1 MSILI
6 QKSGLLSTIQ
16 DLGRTHFRR
25 FGINPNGAMDKSA
38 IRLINIL
45 LGNNE
50 TEAVLE
56 IHFPAPKFL
65 FEEAAMVALGG
76 ADFGAKLDDKPI
88 ENWRPYF
95 IEKNQTL
102 NFTDKVFGNRAYLSI
117 KGGFKIEKWLGSAS
131 TNLTAEIGGFEG
143 RSLQKNDRL
152 IFNLRFKIQ
161 DTRFRIQDLGFKI
174 QDSGFLYKISKNL
187 IPHYSSRPTVRVIV
201 GAEYEQMTALSEQ
214 NFLKQD
220 FAISN
225 DSNRMGFRLNGEPLY
240 LIDKIELVSSAVD
253 FGTIQFLPDGQ
264 LIILMAD
271 HQTSGGYPRLAH
283 VVSTDLPILA
293 QLGANDKVGFEII
306 SLAQAENLLLQN
318 EIELNYLK
326 FGIEEKLREQLSGQ
340 VLCLPNERSENLFN

>member
-16 DLGRTHFRR
+16 DLGRTGYRR
-25 FGINPNGAMDKSA
+25 FGINPNGAVDKTA
-38 IRLINIL
+38 VRLINIL

-50 TEAVLE
+50 NEAVLE
-56 IHFPAPKFL
+56 MHFPAPKFL
-65 FEEAAMVALGG
+65 FEEAAVIALGG
-76 ADFGAKLDDKPI
+76 ANFGAKLDDEPI

-95 IEKNQTL
+95 IEKNQSL
-102 NFTDKVFGNRAYLSI
+102 IFTKKVFGNRAYLSI

-143 RSLQKNDRL
+143 RSLQKNDQL
-152 IFNLRFKIQ
+152 VFNS
-161 DTRFRIQDLGFKI
+161 GFKI
-174 QDSGFLYKISKNL
+174 QNSKFRIQNSKFLYKISRNL
-187 IPHYSSRPTVRVIV
+187 TPRYSSFPTVRVIA
-201 GAEYEQMTALSEQ
+201 GAEYEQMTGLSEQ

-220 FAISN
+220 FTISN

-240 LIDKIELVSSAVD
+240 LIDKIELVSSAVE
-253 FGTIQFLPDGQ
+253 FGTMQFLPDGQ

-271 HQTSGGYPRLAH
+271 HQTSGGYPRIAH

-306 SLAQAENLLLQN
+306 SLEEAERLLL
-318 EIELNYLK
+318 EFEKDLNFLK
-326 FGIEEKLREQLSGQ
+326 IGVNSKYAFR
-340 VLCLPNERSENLFN
+340 